1 MPLAFRDPNIAMAP
15 NITAKD
21 VYLLHE
27 RKKEMSNLGIDW
39 RREQYFFFS
48 PELGKMNFV
57 EFR

>member
-48 PELGKMNFV
+48 LELGKMNLG
-57 EFR
+57 